1 MFRKWKQKCADLEFE
16 LQCEQTMVK
25 NLLQERD
32 FLIARNAEL
41 NATNIRLNSQI
52 QAIRKNRRAVFPPTP
67 SPQEPVSRRWDDR
80 ISSPPPQLRWG
91 FFCSNSYKFHTHF
104 PQFLL
109 QAYLFLFLQFCHLL
123 KHVHNLPLN
132 YEVFLYYVL

>member
-1 MFRKWKQKCADLEFE
+1 MFKWKHRCFE
-16 LQCEQTMVK
+16 LEYKLECEEAMVV
-25 NLLQERD
+25 NLLKERNA
-32 FLIARNAEL
+32 LIAKNAEL
-41 NATNIRLNSQI
+41 NASNIRLESQSLGDKG
-52 QAIRKNRRAVFPPTP
+52 AST
-67 SPQEPVSRRWDDR
+67 
-80 ISSPPPQLRWG
+80 PPQLRWG

-109 QAYLFLFLQFCHLL
+109 QAYLFPFLQFCHLL